1 LFAINN
7 LILNELFVRDRNW
20 LEFIS
25 VLDAVFSD
33 LVVLSGEDDFEARKK
48 ECIERIVKARDFF
61 SHLVELDGAKER
73 SGLLALLELE
83 KRSKYHGLSTG
94 RKIVSLSFDIFIHL
108 ILMSQMMIYWY
119 DQWNSTFK
127 ISATKPVATR
137 TLSHI
142 SSLKARIFRG
152 GHLSWDHLVLL

>member
-1 LFAINN
+1 MF
-7 LILNELFVRDRNW
+7 NELFVRDRNW
-20 LEFIS
+20 LEFLS

-33 LVVLSGEDDFEARKK
+33 FVVLSGEDDSDTIEARKK
-48 ECIERIVKARDFF
+48 ECIERIVKAREFF

-83 KRSKYHGLSTG
+83 KRAKDHGLSTG
-94 RKIVSLSFDIFIHL
+94 RRIASLSFDIFMHL
-108 ILMSQMMIYWY
+108 ILMSQMMVYWY

-127 ISATKPVATR
+127 ISATKPVATM

-142 SSLKARIFRG
+142 SNLKAKIFCDG
-152 GHLSWDHLVLL
+152 LLS